1 MEGSRYGSPDIP
13 ELASSSSQ
21 STGEQQ
27 EFAIYDPPTPPPG
40 FDNHNAYRDSLF
52 TSFPGGN
59 ESQGW
64 NEHLQLQDE
73 GQEGIVFAASQG
85 PTEEEECM
93 QLDDLGSEP
102 HDMQESPAPRPRKLR
117 PAPAIF
123 EIDPQLLGSL
133 HDGPINQLMQDP
145 ARMPPPPHQHNAFP
159 PLQTCKT
166 CGIDPTLELDA
177 ATVGRM
183 PLQLAPPGTR
193 AIARMPTK
201 KPEKKFAFHCEYCG
215 KGTSRKGDLERHE
228 RTACPQNP
236 RCKKTLCPS
245 CDFAHCRRDKVLGH
259 CKKFSHEIPT

>member
-27 EFAIYDPPTPPPG
+27 EFGFYAPPTPPSD
-40 FDNHNAYRDSLF
+40 FHNAYGDSLF
-52 TSFPGGN
+52 PSLPGGH

-64 NEHLQLQDE
+64 NPSLQLQNE
-73 GQEGIVFAASQG
+73 GQQGVLFETSQG
-85 PTEEEECM
+85 SIEEEGCM

-102 HDMQESPAPRPRKLR
+102 NGTQESSAPRPRKLK
-117 PAPAIF
+117 AALENFDIN
-123 EIDPQLLGSL
+123 IDPELLGNL

-145 ARMPPPPHQHNAFP
+145 TRIRPQTHQHNALP

-166 CGIDPTLELDA
+166 CGIDPTLELDP
-177 ATVGRM
+177 ATVSQF
-183 PLQLAPPGTR
+183 PLQLAPRGTI
-193 AIARMPTK
+193 AIARMPAK

-215 KGTSRKGDLERHE
+215 KGASRKGDVERHE
-228 RTACPQNP
+228 RTACRLNP

-245 CDFAHCRRDKVLGH
+245 CDFAHCRRDKVLDH
-259 CKKFSHEIPT
+259 CKKFSHQLPA